1 MRENLLGESLSLEP
15 FQEVVGTLH
24 AVIKNDTCIKL
35 TFTCTREIELPAFAV
50 SYKKL
55 QPLIGSKIG
64 ILNVDDKF
72 FVREI

>member
-15 FQEVVGTLH
+15 YQEVVGTLH
-24 AVIKNDTCIKL
+24 AIIENDAGIKL
-35 TFTCTREIELPAFAV
+35 TFTCTREFKLPASAAL
-50 SYKKL
+50 YKKL

-64 ILNVDDKF
+64 ILNIDGQF